1 MKLIFLGAPGAGKG
15 TQATRIS
22 TKYGFP
28 HISTGDI
35 LRKNIKEGTDL
46 GKKAKAF
53 IDAGQLVPDKVVIGI
68 VEKRITEDDCKKGF
82 ILDGFPRT
90 VAQAEALAKNIE
102 IDAVIN
108 ISVPYSLILDRI
120 TGRRMCSCGE
130 SYHISWGIGDNCT
143 KCGAKLYQ
151 RDDDKEETVKARIEV
166 YDKQT
171 APLIE
176 FYSKQNKVKEV
187 DGAKPLE
194 EVLLEISKVIDDYNQ
209 KQ

>member
-22 TKYGFP
+22 SKYNLP

-35 LRKNIKEGTDL
+35 LRRNIKEGTEL
-46 GKKAKAF
+46 GKQAKAF
-53 IDAGQLVPDKVVIGI
+53 IDAGQLVPDKLVIDI
-68 VEKRITEDDCKKGF
+68 VKDRLQQADCGNGY

-90 VAQAEALAKNIE
+90 LAQAEALSKVTD

-108 ISVPYSLILDRI
+108 ITVPYDLIINRI

-130 SYHISWGIGDNCT
+130 SYHISFGLGENCV

-151 RDDDKEETVKARIEV
+151 RDDDKEETVKARIQV

-171 APLIE
+171 APLID
-176 FYSKQNKVKEV
+176 FYSKLDKVV
-187 DGAKPLE
+187 DVKGELPLE
-194 EVLLEISKVIDDYNQ
+194 EVCRQISKVIDDYNQ
-209 KQ
+209 K